1 MTDEIPNL
9 LSFANYTNYLPILG
23 TIFSF
28 ILIVFVILRLNEE
41 NIFRNFGAVT
51 RFEEKM
57 EQPGYKLQNP
67 FSIVLSPDSQHL
79 DLSLKKSCL
88 LYIYWGAVITEFFQ
102 EIQKPW
108 LDILENLKAGEWLKD
123 FTLLI
128 EKGIQLSPE
137 HHKQLLKK
145 PPEVTGELL
154 GSRPRSRY
162 PAIVITVID
171 NISDLTSSSYPQ
183 IVAVFSV
190 IHVQDTVCNSDTH
203 IMYQY
208 LKTTDDQVTTLQPLF
223 VSQLQQSEVSQG
235 GGNSIINDNNF
246 DSHISASHDNAAQH
260 SSIIENS
267 DLDRQPLT
275 EVLHNTGSNDNNVQ
289 INSAECVVC
298 QTNDVTIAILPCRH
312 ACVCDTCLQQL
323 DKCPMCRGYIVSY
336 FRIGDE
342 ENFSSQD
349 SSHRLSREGI
359 SHSRLDGES
368 RWEYFNRRMNELL
381 GFQ

>member
-9 LSFANYTNYLPILG
+9 LSFANYTNYIPVLG
-23 TIFSF
+23 TVLSF
-28 ILIVFVILRLNEE
+28 ILIVFVILRLNDE

-67 FSIVLSPDSQHL
+67 FSIVLSPDLKHL

-108 LDILENLKAGEWLKD
+108 LDILENLEAGEWLKES
-123 FTLLI
+123 TLFI
-128 EKGIQLSPE
+128 ETGKQLSPGQ
-137 HHKQLLKK
+137 HKQLIKN
-145 PPEVTGELL
+145 PSEVTGDLL

-162 PAIVITVID
+162 PAIVITVIE
-171 NISDLTSSSYPQ
+171 NISDLTSSPYPQ

-208 LKTTDDQVTTLQPLF
+208 LKTTDNQVTTLQPLF
-223 VSQLQQSEVSQG
+223 VSQLQQSEVSPG
-235 GGNSIINDNNF
+235 GDNSINNDDNV
-246 DSHISASHDNAAQH
+246 DSHTSTSYDNLAQH
-260 SSIIENS
+260 TSVMENS
-267 DLDRQPLT
+267 DLHRRPQSEDHPHT
-275 EVLHNTGSNDNNVQ
+275 ESNENNVQ
-289 INSAECVVC
+289 IHTAECVVC
-298 QTNDVTIAILPCRH
+298 QTKDVTIAILPCRH

-342 ENFSSQD
+342 DTFSSYD
-349 SSHRLSREGI
+349 SSDRSSREGI
-359 SHSRLDGES
+359 SPSRMNGENK
-368 RWEYFNRRMNELL
+368 WENFNRRINEFL

>member
-9 LSFANYTNYLPILG
+9 LSFANCTNYIPILG
-23 TIFSF
+23 TVLIF
-28 ILIVFVILRLNEE
+28 ILIVFVILRLNDE

-67 FSIVLSPDSQHL
+67 FSIVLSPDLKHL

-88 LYIYWGAVITEFFQ
+88 LYIYWGAVITEFFK

-108 LDILENLKAGEWLKD
+108 LDLLENLKAGEWLKES
-123 FTLLI
+123 TLFI
-128 EKGIQLSPE
+128 ETGKQLSPGQ
-137 HHKQLLKK
+137 HKQLIKK
-145 PPEVTGELL
+145 PPEVTGDLL

-162 PAIVITVID
+162 PAIVITVIE
-171 NISDLTSSSYPQ
+171 NISDLTSSQYPQ

-223 VSQLQQSEVSQG
+223 VSQLQQSEVSPG
-235 GGNSIINDNNF
+235 GDNSINNDDNV
-246 DSHISASHDNAAQH
+246 DSHTSTSNDKLAQH
-260 SSIIENS
+260 TSVVENS
-267 DLDRQPLT
+267 DLHRRPQREDHPHT
-275 EVLHNTGSNDNNVQ
+275 ESNENNVQ
-289 INSAECVVC
+289 IHTAECVVC
-298 QTNDVTIAILPCRH
+298 QTKDVTIAILPCRH

-342 ENFSSQD
+342 DTFSSYN
-349 SSHRLSREGI
+349 SSHRSSREGI
-359 SHSRLDGES
+359 SHSRMNGENK
-368 RWEYFNRRMNELL
+368 WEHFNRRINEFL

>member
-1 MTDEIPNL
+1 MTDEIPNV
-9 LSFANYTNYLPILG
+9 LSFANYTNYIPILG
-23 TIFSF
+23 TVLSF
-28 ILIVFVILRLNEE
+28 ILIVFGILRLNDE

-67 FSIVLSPDSQHL
+67 FSIVLSPDLKHL
-79 DLSLKKSCL
+79 DLSLKQSCL
-88 LYIYWGAVITEFFQ
+88 IYIYWGAVITEFFQ

-108 LDILENLKAGEWLKD
+108 LDILENLKAGEWLKES
-123 FTLLI
+123 TLFV
-128 EKGIQLSPE
+128 ETGIQLSPGK
-137 HHKQLLKK
+137 HKQLMKNQ
-145 PPEVTGELL
+145 PEVTGELL
-154 GSRPRSRY
+154 GSRPRKRY
-162 PAIVITVID
+162 PAIVITVIE

-223 VSQLQQSEVSQG
+223 VSQLQQSEVSPG
-235 GGNSIINDNNF
+235 GDNSINDNDNV
-246 DSHISASHDNAAQH
+246 DSHTSVSQDNVAQH

-267 DLDRQPLT
+267 DLHRQPQS
-275 EVLHNTGSNDNNVQ
+275 EDHPHTGSNGKNVQ
-289 INSAECVVC
+289 THSSECVVC
-298 QTNDVTIAILPCRH
+298 QTKDVTIAILPCRH

-342 ENFSSQD
+342 DNFSSHD
-349 SSHRLSREGI
+349 SSHRSSREGI
-359 SHSRLDGES
+359 SHSRLNGES
-368 RWEYFNRRMNELL
+368 RWEHFNRRINEFL